1 MPRHEEARPASIRR
15 LVRAAL
21 LVGLLSPVLGAA
33 PAAAAAIRKLTYQ
46 VPVTQLDGSGQPV
59 TIDTDIYLPATP
71 RPRGGYPLIEVFHGG
86 GSDKANS
93 YDSGHAAFF
102 AQHGYVSIIYSQR
115 GNGNSTG
122 QETVAGPLEMHDLFD
137 VTAWALGIGGRSQPA
152 HPSFHINR
160 GRIGLTGYSQGG
172 LNTNL
177 AQVWSRDRAIDPY
190 GISFAALEPGNTP
203 DVTFN
208 ALVPGGVVKL
218 SFGVGLLETYFV
230 GTKARV
236 DPILDKWIAT
246 AAADQTQLY
255 GGALCDE
262 AGHDSQGSTMK
273 QDLAARSAGCFASRM
288 VPPSLWAQAFDDGLF
303 PADMAISMWRRMP
316 DHADNRLYLSMGGH
330 AAPAEP
336 PAVERDRMAEQLRFF
351 DHFLRGRRLRA
362 PGVVYWTRD
371 PTVSVPASSYQYPDR
386 AWQRHTAPTWPP
398 PRTSDRVFELGADER
413 AVGAAA
419 SSGDEPLLPPSE
431 DERNDSVAFAAIS
444 ATPLGTSP
452 VPSQVPATSSP
463 GLVASFTTDPLRSE
477 QELDGAAS
485 ARLSW
490 TPSSPDTQLVLEL
503 FDQLPNGTLT
513 LLSRGV
519 TGLRGA
525 PPGTT
530 QTLTVA
536 GTMFSAR
543 LRRGDRLVAWIL
555 DGDPAFYKPYPGSSG
570 GILHAGPQTTL
581 SVPLRSPGPVRRQ
594 AVRP

>member
-1 MPRHEEARPASIRR
+1 MPMHEETRPARPRR
-15 LVRAAL
+15 LVGAAL
-21 LVGLLSPVLGAA
+21 LGALLAVALAAA
-33 PAAAAAIRKLTYQ
+33 PAPAAIRKLTYQ
-46 VPVTQLDGSGQPV
+46 VPVTQGDGFGQPV

-71 RPRGGYPLIEVFHGG
+71 RPRRGYPLIEVFHGG
-86 GSDKANS
+86 GSDKTNS

-115 GNGNSTG
+115 GNGSSTG

-152 HPSFHINR
+152 HPSLHIDR
-160 GRIGLTGYSQGG
+160 RRIGLTGYSQGG

-177 AQVWSRDRAIDPY
+177 AQVWSRDRTINPY

-246 AAADQTQLY
+246 AAADQPELY
-255 GGALCDE
+255 GGAVCD
-262 AGHDSQGSTMK
+262 ATGHDSQGSTMK
-273 QDLAARSAGCFASRM
+273 QDLAARSTGCFASRM
-288 VPPSLWAQAFDDGLF
+288 TPPSLWAQAFDDGLF

-316 DHADNRLYLSMGGH
+316 DDTDNRLYLSMGGH

-336 PAVERDRMAEQLRFF
+336 PAVERDRLAEQLRFF
-351 DHFLRGRRLRA
+351 DHFLRGHRLHA
-362 PGVVYWTRD
+362 PRVVYWTRD
-371 PTVSVPASSYQYPDR
+371 PTAAVPASSYQYPDQ
-386 AWQRHTAPTWPP
+386 AWQRHTAATWPP
-398 PRTSDRVFELGADER
+398 PGTFDRVFELGSDGR
-413 AVGAAA
+413 ATLTTAN
-419 SSGDEPLLPPSE
+419 SGDELLLPPSE
-431 DERNDSVAFAAIS
+431 DERNDSVALAAMS

-452 VPSQVPATSSP
+452 VPTQIPATSSP
-463 GLVASFTTDPLRSE
+463 GLVASFVTDPLGSE
-477 QELDGAAS
+477 QELDGAPS

-503 FDQLPNGTLT
+503 FDQQPDGTLT

-525 PPGTT
+525 TPGAA
-530 QTLTVA
+530 QTVTVA
-536 GTMFSAR
+536 GTAFSAR
-543 LRRGDRLVAWIL
+543 LRRGDRLVAWVL
-555 DGDPAFYKPYPGSSG
+555 DGDPAFYKPYPDSSG
-570 GILHAGPQTTL
+570 GILHAGPETTL
-581 SVPLRSPGPVRRQ
+581 SVPLRSPATARR
-594 AVRP
+594 